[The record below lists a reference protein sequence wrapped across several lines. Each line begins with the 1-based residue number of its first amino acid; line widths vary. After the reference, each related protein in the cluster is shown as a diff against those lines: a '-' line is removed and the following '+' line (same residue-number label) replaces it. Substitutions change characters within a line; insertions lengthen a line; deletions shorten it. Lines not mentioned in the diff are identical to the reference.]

1 MSVVIQIK
9 KYGNVSRA
17 AKIHAKGYSHS
28 KFMPAELYLSVLSN
42 RNSCLTKEYT
52 CIQNIRYMIYDILSW
67 GKIWVLSCSRGKN
80 NNSCTS
86 DLQVRF
92 ISKGTPRKE
101 SSPLRNKN

>member
-52 CIQNIRYMIYDILSW
+52 CIQYIRYIRLGEDMGFIMFSW
-67 GKIWVLSCSRGKN
+67 
-80 NNSCTS
+80 
-86 DLQVRF
+86 Q
-92 ISKGTPRKE
+92 E
-101 SSPLRNKN
+101 Q